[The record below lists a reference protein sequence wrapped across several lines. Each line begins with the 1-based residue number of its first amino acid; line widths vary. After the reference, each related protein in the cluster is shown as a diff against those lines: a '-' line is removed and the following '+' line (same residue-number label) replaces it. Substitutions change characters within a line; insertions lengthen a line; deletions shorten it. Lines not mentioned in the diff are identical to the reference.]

1 MHESNAAICCAIQVA
16 PVGHTCHSRAGC
28 PQDAQQQR
36 EIRSTGNTLIFVIEP
51 GKVKHHRTAPG
62 PKRYIGQRGMHR
74 VSKPRSIEHILDF
87 AIRLPWLTKEL
98 QKPTLKWRRQL
109 IKPRL
114 TLNDL
119 RYGITER
126 RNPKRRALPN
136 FSFPPCSIC
145 SCSFIS
151 FPQTKQKPFS

>member
-1 MHESNAAICCAIQVA
+1 MHESNAAICAIQVA

-62 PKRYIGQRGMHR
+62 PKRYIGQHRMHR
-74 VSKPRSIEHILDF
+74 VPKPRSIEHILDF

-98 QKPTLKWRRQL
+98 QKPTLKWLRQL
-109 IKPRL
+109 INLRL

-119 RYGITER
+119 RYGLTER
-126 RNPKRRALPN
+126 LGKPATLSPTFFFPLHSLRLHSCIS
-136 FSFPPCSIC
+136 SFR
-145 SCSFIS
+145 
-151 FPQTKQKPFS
+151 K

>member
-62 PKRYIGQRGMHR
+62 PKRYIGQHRMHR
-74 VSKPRSIEHILDF
+74 VPKPRSIEHILDF

-119 RYGITER
+119 CYGITER
-126 RNPKRRALPN
+126 RVHRRSLSPT
-136 FSFPPCSIC
+136 FLFPLHYFCGHC
-145 SCSFIS
+145 
-151 FPQTKQKPFS
+151 